1 MERLHAKIDVDSISI
16 FKIFLEED
24 NSMHVLCHF
33 CLLLIDLLV
42 ESRYS
47 IGLSAHLLITPLSC
61 QHKI

>member
-24 NSMHVLCHF
+24 NSMHVLSHF

-42 ESRYS
+42 ENS
-47 IGLSAHLLITPLSC
+47 IL
-61 QHKI
+61 